1 MTNVLFATNKDISQK
16 IAVTETDHVMRDMK
30 EEIMVDAEDILVQ
43 KVVVQE
49 EKEVTTGIAIENIEE
64 EMTEKEITEDHH
76 VDLQEENT
84 EVIEETDTDWKSCDY
99 NSIL

>member
-16 IAVTETDHVMRDMK
+16 IVVTETDHVMRDIK
-30 EEIMVDAEDILVQ
+30 EEIMVDVEDILVQ

>member
-16 IAVTETDHVMRDMK
+16 IAVTETDHVMRDIK

-49 EKEVTTGIAIENIEE
+49 EKEVTTGIAIETIEE

>member
-16 IAVTETDHVMRDMK
+16 IVVTETDHVMRDIK
-30 EEIMVDAEDILVQ
+30 EEIMVDVEDILVQ

-49 EKEVTTGIAIENIEE
+49 EKEVTTGIAIETIEE
-64 EMTEKEITEDHH
+64 ETTEKEITEDHL